1 MEQELVRRFEDAI
14 GTQWEVREIHV
25 PSLSIVPRKYL
36 RQPEYA
42 DGWLLFTSDGER
54 RRLAPCPCD
63 WRDIAPVQLAFLCS
77 QAVRVTERA
86 SQRPA
91 ERPPELPSVLL
102 ADHASHEQPRGEA
115 MAP

>member
-1 MEQELVRRFEDAI
+1 VEQELVRRFQDAV
-14 GTQWEVREIHV
+14 GTEWEVREIHV

-42 DGWLLFTSDGER
+42 DGWLLFTSGVER

-63 WRDIAPVQLAFLCS
+63 WREIAPIQLAFLCS
-77 QAVRVTERA
+77 QATRVL
-86 SQRPA
+86 QR
-91 ERPPELPSVLL
+91 E
-102 ADHASHEQPRGEA
+102 PRRETQGEA